1 MSQNNQNV
9 STQKKKKKSGLV
21 MITYDLEVNT
31 TQSIYIMLRGSVQ
44 SLKKEHY
51 KLLDVNSAQASVV
64 QW

>member
-1 MSQNNQNV
+1 
-9 STQKKKKKSGLV
+9 